1 MGGPAHRT
9 WRAFTVR
16 ARSEKRVADRL
27 SAAGIETLL
36 PLRRALRQWSD
47 RKKWVEV
54 PLFSGYV
61 FARVDERERLVVLE
75 TEAVVKTVSFG
86 DTLAEV
92 PEQEIEILRTLMSVP
107 DRLEAVARDA
117 FPVGAEVILTN
128 GPLKGVRGHVTD
140 HPRDAYLSGE
150 VPSIRQSIRVQVPT
164 DWTMRPPGDTSP
176 AASPS

>member
-27 SAAGIETLL
+27 SAAGIETFL

-75 TEAVVKTVSFG
+75 TEAVVK
-86 DTLAEV
+86 
-92 PEQEIEILRTLMSVP
+92 
-107 DRLEAVARDA
+107 
-117 FPVGAEVILTN
+117 
-128 GPLKGVRGHVTD
+128 
-140 HPRDAYLSGE
+140 
-150 VPSIRQSIRVQVPT
+150 
-164 DWTMRPPGDTSP
+164 
-176 AASPS
+176 